1 MSFTINGQKYD
12 GAKYDFNTHCEFD
25 AMGVNPLMLKANP
38 LPVIRA
44 YLSISSGLSLAESGN
59 ELEQHIIKGG
69 KLTEIITALA
79 KEMNDSAFF
88 TAITKEMTESPEKAE
103 SQAKTKR
110 VKTTKKN
117 A

>member
-88 TAITKEMTESPEKAE
+88 TAITKEMTETE
-103 SQAKTKR
+103 SQESPAKTRR